1 MTHREAAMG
10 AAGEGTPP
18 TTGQML
24 ALWVPL
30 AASTVMM
37 VLEPSIINIGLGRS
51 ADPELALGAYGVAFS
66 LALVVEAPI
75 LMLLDAAVAR
85 AVDRDA
91 FVLIRRFTLML
102 GLFVTLVGLVFSLT
116 PLYDLVVVDLMN
128 IPTDVAERAR
138 PTLQILSF
146 WSLPIA
152 WRRAHQ
158 GVLIRKNHTRV
169 ITVATGVRLV
179 SLAGALFGGLL
190 LFPQR
195 GAVVA
200 GVAMDFSVF
209 VEAAVVTWAT
219 APVVRSAGFRAGQ
232 AAGDQEPLT
241 MRGLWRFYQPL
252 AVTTVL
258 RQLTRP
264 MLNAGI
270 AAALLPAASLAAW
283 PVAWSLVILIA
294 GPAWSLQ
301 QLTTALASDAP
312 SYRRVSNFSLGLSAI
327 FTLLLALVAFT
338 PLYGP
343 VMGGVYN
350 LSPELQGLA
359 RPAVQWLAAYPLL
372 MGIQSLLRGVLIR
385 AGCTGTVRTAMVVNV
400 AVVTATLA
408 LGVLFLSTSGAILA
422 ALAMLTGNLAE
433 WAWLAYKSRC

>member
-1 MTHREAAMG
+1 MAVTGDRV
-10 AAGEGTPP
+10 PP
-18 TTGQML
+18 TMRQML

-37 VLEPSIINIGLGRS
+37 VLEPSTINIGLGRS
-51 ADPELALGAYGVAFS
+51 ANPELALGAYGVAFS

-75 LMLLDAAVAR
+75 LMLLDASVAR
-85 AVDRDA
+85 ADNRDA

-102 GLFVTLVGLVFSLT
+102 GLLVTLVGLVFSLT

-128 IPTDVAERAR
+128 IPLDVAGRAR

-146 WSLPIA
+146 WPLPIA
-152 WRRAHQ
+152 WRRTHQ
-158 GVLIRKNHTRV
+158 GLLIRRGHTRV
-169 ITVATGVRLV
+169 ITVATGVRLAA
-179 SLAGALFGGLL
+179 LAGALFGGLL

-200 GVAMDFSVF
+200 GLAMDFSVI
-209 VEAAVVTWAT
+209 VEAAVITWAT
-219 APVVRSAGFRAGQ
+219 GPVLRSADFRFGP
-232 AAGDQEPLT
+232 AASGQEPLS

-252 AVTTVL
+252 AVTTLL

-283 PVAWSLVILIA
+283 PVAWGLVILIA

-301 QLTTALASDAP
+301 QLTTALASDVP
-312 SYRRVSNFSLGLSAI
+312 SYRRVSNFSLGLSAL

-372 MGIQSLLRGVLIR
+372 MGIQSVLRGMLIR
-385 AGCTGTVRTAMVVNV
+385 AGCTGIVRTAMAVNV
-400 AVVTATLA
+400 AVLTATLA
-408 LGVLFLSTSGAILA
+408 LGVTAFSTSGAVLA
-422 ALAMLTGNLAE
+422 ALAMLTGTLAE
-433 WAWLAYKSRC
+433 WAWLAYKARC